1 MMSTRCAVAG
11 VSSMRGGRRR
21 WQRSVRCRGGRLGG
35 ACSGGREGGGAVVA
49 AGGLRAV
56 LRAVVVGGLRVV
68 VALTPPCRH
77 CLEVG
82 GAECVD
88 GDGIVRAKDWLVVVV
103 AVAAPLQ
110 IPEGRG
116 KTMGCAISPRTTVVA
131 EPEG

>member
-1 MMSTRCAVAG
+1 
-11 VSSMRGGRRR
+11 
-21 WQRSVRCRGGRLGG
+21 LGG
-35 ACSGGREGGGAVVA
+35 ACSRGREGGGAVVA

-56 LRAVVVGGLRVV
+56 VATGLRAILRAVVVGGLRVV
-68 VALTPPCRH
+68 VAPTPPCRH

-88 GDGIVRAKDWLVVVV
+88 GDSIVRAKGWLVVVV

-116 KTMGCAISPRTTVVA
+116 KTMGYAISPWTTVSA